1 MDGKLFLPFCLSLNR
16 YPRCPLTLHSSISL
30 RPYISHA
37 HPFAF
42 SLSRLLRCLPPS
54 PYPPHRVRP
63 PSSPLPPKTHPFM
76 SWSLCVT
83 TPGLV
88 RKLPAPFVLWMKMC
102 SRMSHP
108 FAPTRRSTRRWNL
121 FWQRCSPVYGHADS
135 LSRSCR
141 DSLATGCCWCHLR
154 GKIFCQMI
162 RYSAVDMELFATT

>member
-1 MDGKLFLPFCLSLNR
+1 MVNYSFLSVFLSTVTHAVLSHFT
-16 YPRCPLTLHSSISL
+16 PRSLSAPTSRTLTHS
-30 RPYISHA
+30 P
-37 HPFAF
+37 F